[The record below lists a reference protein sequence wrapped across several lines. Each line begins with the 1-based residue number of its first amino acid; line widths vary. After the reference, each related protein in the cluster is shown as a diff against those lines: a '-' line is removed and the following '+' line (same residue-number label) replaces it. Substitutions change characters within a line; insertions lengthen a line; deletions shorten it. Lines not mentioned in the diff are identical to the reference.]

1 MKNKKDKH
9 LKLFDIFKIY
19 CRVAKLL
26 YKIDWQLLIVLL
38 LFSFLTGVIPGITM
52 ILMQRLIN
60 CLQSNM
66 VSLDKLLLLL
76 CIYIIIDIIGTL
88 LNAFYRYLSK
98 KFSMLVNLKVDM
110 LILEKTEELHL
121 LHFEDSDSYNMIQ
134 RAGLSGGSQLYDYF
148 FQVLVIITNVSTLV
162 ISMIILIQWMWWVNI
177 IIILITVVNTIFK
190 VKLSKKQYD
199 IVLNRTEKTRKCNY
213 YKYLL
218 TNDIAYKEL
227 KLFQLHKYIINK
239 YYELK
244 CIFFKQDVKIAKE
257 YKNLD
262 FIFIIIE
269 QIIDFVILSK
279 AIIDTY
285 RLKIMVGDT
294 ITYIR
299 AISNI
304 KSSIGQI
311 LGEVVTIYNQTLYI
325 KEFFE
330 YLDLVTGSSNEES
343 NSKIININTIE
354 VKNLSYKYKK
364 SDQYILKNINFK
376 WEKGTNIII
385 VGRNGSG
392 KTTLLKII
400 LGFYD
405 DYEGEIF
412 INGIELRKINK
423 NSFRERISVVFQDFN
438 KYELTLKEN
447 IGFGDLKKIMDN
459 NYIIQAMK
467 DAYINERFFI
477 NPELQLGFWFKDG
490 VQLSGGEWT
499 KVAIAR
505 ALFRNADL
513 YVWDEPNASL
523 DINAER
529 EIWKSINEKVEN
541 KISILITH
549 RIENITLLKGDIVVM
564 KQGRIVKTG
573 SHDELINT
581 CDEYISLFKGENIL
595 G

>member
-467 DAYINERFFI
+467 DAYINERFLI